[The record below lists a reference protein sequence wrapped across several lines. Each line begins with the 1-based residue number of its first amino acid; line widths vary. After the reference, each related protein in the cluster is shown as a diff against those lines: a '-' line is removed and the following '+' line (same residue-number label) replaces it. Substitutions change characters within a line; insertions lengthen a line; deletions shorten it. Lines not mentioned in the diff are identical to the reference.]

1 MISHVIEYN
10 CQYSDQIRKK
20 HKTWHDGKLKY
31 YQANNRF
38 MLYPEDS
45 NVLISS
51 NFISNQREVSTI
63 LDTEG
68 FNMVEHKI
76 FNRAV
81 VIITDVVCEYDREVQ
96 IQKAGQSQTFSM
108 QRKGSLIHRSDSQTE
123 RVTTVSS
130 VSTSDNLNQKIPRKR
145 ILIGNDERGVKG
157 HGKVSLA
164 LKFNK
169 PFKQPMLTNG
179 YSRRVQPKYRPA
191 RRNARTVVQE
201 DFTNINQ
208 ALSNPE
214 RDKKATEKPIPKHQG
229 LVIDHKSMNKKDN
242 YEMKK
247 ESAIW
252 LTSSIQ
258 RERKFKR
265 KHISHTPINI

>member
-51 NFISNQREVSTI
+51 NFISNQREISTI
-63 LDTEG
+63 LDTQG
-68 FNMVEHKI
+68 FNTIEHKI
-76 FNRAV
+76 FSRAV
-81 VIITDVVCEYDREVQ
+81 VIITDVLREYDREVQ
-96 IQKAGQSQTFSM
+96 IQKAGQSQTFGM
-108 QRKGSLIHRSDSQTE
+108 QRKESLVHCSDSQAE
-123 RVTTVSS
+123 RTTTVDGI
-130 VSTSDNLNQKIPRKR
+130 STSDNLNQKIPRKR
-145 ILIGNDERGVKG
+145 ILISNDKRCVKD

-169 PFKQPMLTNG
+169 PFKPPMLANG
-179 YSRRVQPKYRPA
+179 YSRRVEPKYRPA
-191 RRNARTVVQE
+191 RRNARTVIQE
-201 DFTNINQ
+201 DLSDINQ
-208 ALSNPE
+208 ASSSPE
-214 RDKKATEKPIPKHQG
+214 RGRETTRKPVPNDQR
-229 LVIDHKSMNKKDN
+229 VSIDHNINKKDHHGIKN
-242 YEMKK
+242 
-247 ESAIW
+247 ESAIG
-252 LTSSIQ
+252 LISSIQ
-258 RERKFKR
+258 RERSFKR